1 MAWDGNKRTVYC
13 RVCYGIGHNRRGCPQ
28 LSEATKARYKTGD
41 LARKCSYCYTAGHTR
56 RKCEKLSL
64 DMTNDVRQ
72 NSEYRHKLAAF
83 MISSGLGVGALV
95 KRQDG
100 SQEDMFMID
109 EIELDNI
116 THREP
121 NSVAILAT
129 NITDPSQRRR
139 NFTFPF
145 DAPLPS
151 TDHYVN
157 HWYACKIVSP
167 ADEETV
173 RGMISAEWLTGKSGL
188 DKHYQK
194 RR

>member
-28 LSEATKARYKTGD
+28 LSEATKARYKSGD

-56 RKCEKLSL
+56 RKCEKLKL
-64 DMTNDVRQ
+64 DMASDVQQ
-72 NSEYRHKLAAF
+72 NSDYRHKIAAY

-95 KRQDG
+95 KRHDG
-100 SQEDMFMID
+100 SQEDIFMVD
-109 EIELDNI
+109 EIEFDSL

-139 NFTFPF
+139 NFTLPF

-151 TDHYVN
+151 SDHYVN
-157 HWYACKIVSP
+157 HWYACKVVSP

>member
-13 RVCYGIGHNRRGCPQ
+13 RACYGIGHNRRGCPQ
-28 LSEATKARYKTGD
+28 LSEATKARYKSGD

-56 RKCEKLSL
+56 RKCEKLKL
-64 DMTNDVRQ
+64 DMANDVRQ

-83 MISSGLGVGALV
+83 MISSGLGIGALV

-109 EIELDNI
+109 EIDLHCI

-121 NSVAILAT
+121 NQMSILAT

-139 NFTFPF
+139 PFTLPF

-157 HWYACKIVSP
+157 HWYACKIISP
-167 ADEETV
+167 ADEEAV
-173 RGMISAEWLTGKSGL
+173 RGMISAEWLSGKSGL

>member
-41 LARKCSYCYTAGHTR
+41 LARKCSYCYTTGHTR
-56 RKCEKLSL
+56 RKCEKLKL
-64 DMTNDVRQ
+64 DMASDVQQ

-100 SQEDMFMID
+100 NQEDMFMVD
-109 EIELDNI
+109 EIQLDSI

-151 TDHYVN
+151 SDHYVN

-167 ADEETV
+167 ADEEAV
-173 RGMISAEWLTGKSGL
+173 RGMISAEWLSGKSGL